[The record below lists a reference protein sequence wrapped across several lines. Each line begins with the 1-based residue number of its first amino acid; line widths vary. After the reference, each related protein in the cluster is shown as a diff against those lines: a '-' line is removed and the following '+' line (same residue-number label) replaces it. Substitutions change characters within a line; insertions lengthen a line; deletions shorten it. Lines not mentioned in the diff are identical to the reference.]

1 MQRCA
6 ATLNTVYLPLF
17 LGTTP
22 QSYTGGCLTPCCMQ
36 VPAEWNAFAYICD
49 GEGKLS
55 GTKARAEQTLV
66 FGPGDHIEATTESS
80 KGLRFLL
87 VAGKPIGEPV
97 VQHGPFVMNTQVRM
111 LWLI

>member
-1 MQRCA
+1 
-6 ATLNTVYLPLF
+6 
-17 LGTTP
+17 
-22 QSYTGGCLTPCCMQ
+22 MQ